1 MFLKA
6 PNTYKLEF
14 HAAGN
19 PNHAFLPKIK
29 TCALQSFNVNYVPDG
44 SYMTYED
51 SSMIAYE
58 VQFGFKE
65 LEPVFNNDYTALD
78 GDSDR
83 SVGY

>member
-1 MFLKA
+1 
-6 PNTYKLEF
+6 
-14 HAAGN
+14 
-19 PNHAFLPKIK
+19 
-29 TCALQSFNVNYVPDG
+29 
-44 SYMTYED
+44 MTYED

-65 LEPVFNNDYTALD
+65 LEPIFNNDYTALD